1 MPSTSRKSVRR
12 EGVGWS
18 ALLDGGRL
26 RTFVDKMFTLAQ
38 AREAYAHA
46 RQSGHRGKTVLRMV
60 TT

>member
-1 MPSTSRKSVRR
+1 MASTSRKSVRQ

-26 RTFVDKMFTLAQ
+26 RAFVDRMFPLAQ

-46 RQSGHRGKTVLRMV
+46 RQSGHRGKTVVRME